1 MDAELQAMMFLIF
14 TPYCRSEIKAP
25 KTKYSVPVTRVSN
38 AAAPVQSAVGMGGVS
53 TNNSAP
59 IQSSQNIKV
68 RTHCSHFD
76 VLFEVDDEICDVSV
90 RRV

>member
-1 MDAELQAMMFLIF
+1 
-14 TPYCRSEIKAP
+14 
-25 KTKYSVPVTRVSN
+25 
-38 AAAPVQSAVGMGGVS
+38 MGGVS

-59 IQSSQNIKV
+59 IHGSQNITV
-68 RTHCSHFD
+68 RIHCSYFD

>member
-1 MDAELQAMMFLIF
+1 M
-14 TPYCRSEIKAP
+14 
-25 KTKYSVPVTRVSN
+25 PVTRVSN

-59 IQSSQNIKV
+59 IQGSQNITV
-68 RTHCSHFD
+68 RRHCSYFD
-76 VLFEVDDEICDVSV
+76 VLFEVDDCICNIRV